1 MRNCEL
7 APPRRSAFAALGK
20 HQACPPLEDSRIAES
35 FCKTLEAD
43 PTACDTRVHLGVE
56 RKIVARLRLAIMQR
70 LPDRGR
76 IKSLAH
82 QNLLLLLEG
91 LGGIERGGDAQEQR
105 MRIRRQPA
113 REMIGQTFEIE

>member
-7 APPRRSAFAALGK
+7 APSQRSAFAALGK
-20 HQACPPLEDSRIAES
+20 HPACRPLEDSRIAEG

-56 RKIVARLRLAIMQR
+56 PKIAARLRLAKMQR
-70 LPDRGR
+70 LADRGR
-76 IKSLAH
+76 IKSLTN

-105 MRIRRQPA
+105 MRIRRQPP
-113 REMIGQTFEIE
+113 RKM